1 MCDICGV
8 FRKRKG
14 GVMENYICIN
24 GKKTKLTEEQMK
36 ALGIEL
42 PKAPEGVFARVEYG
56 QRYYFAAVDGT
67 ASPCCETH
75 SHGDDM
81 YFEAANY
88 CTDRALME
96 QRAMYEVL
104 TRLLWRFSEM
114 NGGRGVFGI
123 AGKGNGNFCPM
134 IENYRY
140 LEPTFKT
147 VDIANRAIAE
157 IIKPFMKAHPDFVW

>member
-1 MCDICGV
+1 
-8 FRKRKG
+8 
-14 GVMENYICIN
+14 MENYICIN

-104 TRLLWRFSEM
+104 TRLLWRFCEM
-114 NGGRGVFGI
+114 NGGKGFYALNI
-123 AGKGNGNFCPM
+123 ADPQHINIFVRSVMFLDPS
-134 IENYRY
+134 
-140 LEPTFKT
+140 FKSFS
-147 VDIANRAIAE
+147 IAQRAIDE
-157 IIKPFMKAHPDFVW
+157 VVRPFLAAHPDFVC